1 MATTPQFVRTIAPE
15 FSSET
20 DDRINVF
27 IEIAD
32 RSIAENIWSD
42 HADYGRGYLA
52 AHLMTIS
59 SRGGLAGPVKSEK
72 VGDLSQS
79 FAVSD
84 AATSL
89 DSSSYG
95 KEYLRL
101 RSEIAK
107 TPVVASGDPVTIHN
121 FNRVVIV

>member
-1 MATTPQFVRTIAPE
+1 MATTPEFVRTIAPE
-15 FSSET
+15 LSGET
-20 DDRINVF
+20 NDRINF
-27 IEIAD
+27 FLDIAD
-32 RSIAENIWSD
+32 KSIAEPIWGI

-59 SRGGLAGPVKSEK
+59 NRGGLAGPVKEEK
-72 VGDLSQS
+72 VGDLSQT

-84 AATSL
+84 AATAL
-89 DSSSYG
+89 DSTSYG

-107 TPVVASGDPVTIHN
+107 TPVIGDGAPLVISSD
-121 FNRVVIV
+121 NRVIII